1 MPKDNRAGEPAS
13 ASQMGSSSAI
23 EGNDPAH
30 PHEGYFRAIFEG
42 AAIGITLVDAAGRPI
57 RCNAALERF
66 LGYSE
71 TELRALNFAQFTHP
85 DDVEADLAL
94 YTRLIDGELDHYQLE
109 KRYIRKDGKIVWAR
123 LTVSLIAAMP
133 DRQRFVVAMSPR

>member
-13 ASQMGSSSAI
+13 ASETGSSSAVK
-23 EGNDPAH
+23 GNDSTQ
-30 PHEGYFRAIFEG
+30 PHEGYFRAIFDG
-42 AAIGITLVDAAGRPI
+42 AAIGITLVDAAGRPL
-57 RCNAALERF
+57 RCNPALERF

-71 TELRALNFAQFTHP
+71 TELRALNFTQFTHP

-109 KRYIRKDGKIVWAR
+109 KQETKANSLYYLRLSKISNDGNH
-123 LTVSLIAAMP
+123 LLLFP
-133 DRQRFVVAMSPR
+133 LP